1 VNRTVF
7 ALALALLPTTAAAA
21 DHPAEPDSLRVGIG
35 VTAEMLASL
44 GYLGYLEPEFERLAD
59 LTDIKEVRAP
69 ILFPN
74 TLRLEPAIKYLSLNA
89 DGDEFSFASIRVS
102 VAKGWVVGPNASA
115 YGGGRVGLVTTDD
128 GDDST
133 SDALIGGLVGGEYW
147 IGKAF
152 SLGAEV
158 NLDRVQFDKTDFDA
172 TAISI
177 GSSLNLRF
185 YFN

>member
-1 VNRTVF
+1 MNRPLF
-7 ALALALLPTTAAAA
+7 ALALALLPASVSAA

-35 VTAEMLASL
+35 VSAELLASL
-44 GYLGYLEPEFERLAD
+44 GYLGYLEPDYERIAD
-59 LTDIKEVRAP
+59 LSDIKEVRVP
-69 ILFPN
+69 LLFPN
-74 TLRLEPAIKYLSLNA
+74 TLRVEPAVKYVSLNA
-89 DGDEFSFASIRVS
+89 DNEEFSFASIRVA
-102 VAKGWVVGPNASA
+102 VAKGWTVGPNASA

-128 GDDST
+128 GDEST
-133 SDALIGGLVGGEYW
+133 SDALIGGLVGAEYW

-158 NLDRVQFDKTDFDA
+158 NLDRVQFDESDFDA

-185 YFN
+185 YLN

>member
-21 DHPAEPDSLRVGIG
+21 DHPAEPDGLRVGIG
-35 VTAEMLASL
+35 VSAELLASI
-44 GYLGYLEPEFERLAD
+44 GYFEPEFERIAELSD
-59 LTDIKEVRAP
+59 VKEVRVP
-69 ILFPN
+69 LLFAN
-74 TLRLEPAIKYLSLNA
+74 TLRVEPAVKYVSFKA
-89 DGDEFSFASIRVS
+89 DGEELSFASIRVA

-115 YGGGRVGLVTTDD
+115 YGGGRVGLVTTNFADE
-128 GDDST
+128 SS
-133 SDALIGGLVGGEYW
+133 SDALIGGLVGAEYW

-158 NLDRVQFDKTDFDA
+158 NLDRVQFDETDIDA
-172 TAISI
+172 TALSI

-185 YFN
+185 YLN